1 MKTETVEERAL
12 DIAAKVLVAA
22 GVCRYDSPTKCR
34 RVNPPSE
41 SDCDRCVKSWLLSKA
56 RKEMRDEGS
65 K

>member
-34 RVNPPSE
+34 KVNPPSVE
-41 SDCDRCVKSWLLSKA
+41 VCDRCVKSWLLSKA
-56 RKEMRDEGS
+56 RKEMRG
-65 K
+65 